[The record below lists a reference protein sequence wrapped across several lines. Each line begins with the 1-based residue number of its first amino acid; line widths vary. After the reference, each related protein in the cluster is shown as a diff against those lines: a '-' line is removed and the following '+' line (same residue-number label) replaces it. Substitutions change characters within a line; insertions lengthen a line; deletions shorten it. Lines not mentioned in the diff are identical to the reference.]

1 MHNNQHDLAMTSEP
15 NTVSIIRFDRDH
27 NDVSQIPTL
36 FVEGMKD
43 NGSPESYIESV
54 CHNDLCDAD
63 SISSPYLSGRVT
75 FLLLLDNN
83 DD

>member
-1 MHNNQHDLAMTSEP
+1 MTSEP
-15 NTVSIIRFDRDH
+15 NTVSIIRFDGDC

-43 NGSPESYIESV
+43 DGSPESYID
-54 CHNDLCDAD
+54 CHDDLCDAD